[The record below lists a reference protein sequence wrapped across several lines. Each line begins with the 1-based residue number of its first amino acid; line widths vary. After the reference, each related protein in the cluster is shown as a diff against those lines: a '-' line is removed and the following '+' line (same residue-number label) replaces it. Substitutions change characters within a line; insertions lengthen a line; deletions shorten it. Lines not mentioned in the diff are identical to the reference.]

1 MALIEL
7 IFSSANEKCSET
19 CLQKLQLNERLS
31 FFDFAH
37 SSLTQLGRAAGAG
50 RGGPGRD
57 KQQVTRPRPVCGWAR
72 PAATRRT
79 PRRGRPARRTC
90 RSPAPRLLPVPACG
104 AAAARAGPQRPHE
117 HSNFT
122 ILPQNLVRVPIKD
135 KEDSCS
141 RGHR

>member
-1 MALIEL
+1 MKNVQKHVYKNC
-7 IFSSANEKCSET
+7 SSTNVS
-19 CLQKLQLNERLS
+19 L
-31 FFDFAH
+31 
-37 SSLTQLGRAAGAG
+37 SLTLHTVPLLSSGERPG

-104 AAAARAGPQRPHE
+104 AAAARPGPQRPHE